1 MTSEVPRE
9 ASTDGLSEAF
19 GAVARRMRSAS
30 IQTLSHYDVTP
41 GQLRAIRSLTRHGED
56 GGLRASELAQHLH
69 IAPRS
74 ATEVVDALESKGIV
88 ARSPDPADRRATLV
102 ALTEHG
108 LALTE
113 ALRQARGAESG
124 RLFERLTDDERAE
137 LARLL
142 HKVLDAPPAEDH

>member
-1 MTSEVPRE
+1 MTSEVPLE
-9 ASTDGLSEAF
+9 ASAESLSEAF
-19 GAVARRMRSAS
+19 GTVARRMRSAS
-30 IQTLSHYDVTP
+30 IEALSRYDVTP
-41 GQLRAIRSLTRHGED
+41 GQMRAIRSLVRHGEE

-74 ATEVVDALESKGIV
+74 ATEVVDALEAKGIV

-102 ALTEHG
+102 ALTEQG
-108 LALTE
+108 MALTE

-124 RLFERLTDDERAE
+124 RLFERLSPDERAE

-142 HKVLDAPPAEDH
+142 HKVLDAPPTEDH